1 MFIST
6 HPLTVCTELEQNYQL
21 LYFGTCFL
29 TTRWPEELQLTSQG
43 LKGSK
48 RDRLAQELPSRLSCL
63 SKIPVILWVVA
74 PRNESDDDVGTNARL
89 NKFPKRD

>member
-6 HPLTVCTELEQNYQL
+6 HPLTVRTELEQNYQL
-21 LYFGTCFL
+21 LYSGTCAL
-29 TTRWPEELQLTSQG
+29 TTWWPEELQLTSQG

-48 RDRLAQELPSRLSCL
+48 QERLAQQLPCL

-74 PRNESDDDVGTNARL
+74 PRNESDDDVETNARL
-89 NKFPKRD
+89 NKFPKQD